1 MVSFYDSRIYY
12 LQTIIFVVFVSVKMR
27 FFETNSIGLSFMKSV
42 CCPLI
47 VSVLKQKRLIYPCYS
62 KSIALYLKR
71 R

>member
-27 FFETNSIGLSFMKSV
+27 FFETNSIGFSFMKSV

-47 VSVLKQKRLIYPCYS
+47 VSVLKQKRLIYLCYS
-62 KSIALYLKR
+62 KSIALCLKR